1 MRSLQLRVHISVR
14 MVKDNCLVKVLC
26 LQLLFFLLMKER
38 KEVTKCAIR
47 NEEYTWKRRR
57 KEKAREAD
65 SFVLLKLRK
74 PVSKIC
80 P

>member
-1 MRSLQLRVHISVR
+1 

-38 KEVTKCAIR
+38 NEVTKCAIR

-65 SFVLLKLRK
+65 SFVLFDEIEKTCEQNLSF
-74 PVSKIC
+74 VIT
-80 P
+80 